1 MIEEARTLTIKNQSF
16 WYCNLKRFASI
27 SPCQKKK
34 NYNYF
39 KQRSILRRNFE
50 KVVQQSMKHGK
61 AKGFW
66 RMVFIG
72 ASWTQRPRLIKI
84 ENVFGEVN
92 RGWF

>member
-1 MIEEARTLTIKNQSF
+1 M
-16 WYCNLKRFASI
+16 
-27 SPCQKKK
+27 
-34 NYNYF
+34 
-39 KQRSILRRNFE
+39 LRRHFE

-92 RGWF
+92 RG